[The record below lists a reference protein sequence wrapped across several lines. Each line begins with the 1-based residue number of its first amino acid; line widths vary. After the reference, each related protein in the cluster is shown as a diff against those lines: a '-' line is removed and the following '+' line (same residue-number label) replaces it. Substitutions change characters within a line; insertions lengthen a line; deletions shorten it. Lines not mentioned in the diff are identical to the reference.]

1 MSIVTRR
8 SSWRGWRPRRE
19 MGQPESQPSTVHEK
33 GEDRRSRGPWPE
45 TREGDR
51 ARGPWSSGSAER
63 HRETSLGL
71 RPGERGQ
78 RIEDAKERGAHGA
91 GNSAER
97 TSPPRRG
104 RSRGRAPVCTWRRS
118 EVQAGE
124 SVTGDSLGCC
134 REGACRDDEK
144 ARAWASEACPCRT
157 CPTGPG
163 PPARGPAQRDRLPRA
178 RLRATLVELGV
189 SLASCQSRWDG
200 TWS

>member
-1 MSIVTRR
+1 
-8 SSWRGWRPRRE
+8 
-19 MGQPESQPSTVHEK
+19 MGP
-33 GEDRRSRGPWPE
+33 G
-45 TREGDR
+45 
-51 ARGPWSSGSAER
+51 ARGLQNGTGKQALGFARHFMLENEASASRTQRSEK
-63 HRETSLGL
+63 HTG
-71 RPGERGQ
+71 PGTQQ
-78 RIEDAKERGAHGA
+78 R
-91 GNSAER
+91 R
-97 TSPPRRG
+97 TLPPQRR

-178 RLRATLVELGV
+178 RLRATLAGLGV